1 MTTLL
6 LRRGLLRVYIA
17 EGHAWQGVKPSK
29 FEGFKPAVFGH
40 ITLSSWR
47 LGDTSKRKSAFRNL
61 PQDVKRHQS
70 SDKT

>member
-47 LGDTSKRKSAFRNL
+47 LGDTSKRKSL
-61 PQDVKRHQS
+61 
-70 SDKT
+70 